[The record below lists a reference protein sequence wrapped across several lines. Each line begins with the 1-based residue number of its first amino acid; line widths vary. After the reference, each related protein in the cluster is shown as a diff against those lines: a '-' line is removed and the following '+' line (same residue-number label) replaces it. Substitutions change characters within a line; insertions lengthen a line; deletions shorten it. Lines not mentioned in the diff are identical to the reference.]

1 LLCLFPLV
9 DVRTDL
15 LLDEATYGASEL
27 FVFRPEEVR
36 TRHA

>member
-1 LLCLFPLV
+1 LLGFFPLV

-15 LLDEATYGASEL
+15 LIDEAAHSASKL
-27 FVFRPEEVR
+27 LVLRREEVR